1 MNAADSKR
9 SGRAQADPIDPATI
23 DLVSHSSLHTER
35 LGERLAAHAQP
46 GDVIALWGELGT
58 GKTVLARGVAIGL
71 GIDEDTVTSPT
82 FIILHEHFGG
92 RLPLYHLDLYR
103 VAHKDLGSTGWE
115 DALDS
120 GGVTVIEWPDRA
132 GVELPVDRV
141 DVRLEHVAETKRRVT
156 IEPTGPRS
164 RQLVD
169 ALRDDA
175 FGEKQP

>member
-1 MNAADSKR
+1 LNAADSNSDR
-9 SGRAQADPIDPATI
+9 PPADLVGL

-35 LGERLAAHAQP
+35 LGERLATHAEA

-71 GIDEDTVTSPT
+71 GIDEEAVTSPT
-82 FIILHEHFGG
+82 FIILREHFGG

-103 VAHKDLGSTGWE
+103 LVQSQLGSTGWE
-115 DALDS
+115 EALDS

-132 GVELPVDRV
+132 GDELPLDRV

-164 RQLVD
+164 RRLVE
-169 ALRDDA
+169 ALRADA
-175 FGEKQP
+175 FGERQ